1 MQNAE
6 VSSKSCGKESL
17 ISEKIIGI
25 EPMKSFHAER
35 LEKWAGLLSK
45 SEQER
50 RNSIMKKG
58 FLAVLLAA
66 IAFSFIIANPSV
78 LLAQGKGPI
87 KIGFIAPLSGGMAA
101 NGKDMLTGIEL
112 YLDEIGRQVAG
123 RKIEF
128 IIEDDEANPATGLTK
143 TRKLVE
149 KDGVHL
155 MTGGMMASTA
165 YALAPY
171 IDSKEIPMTYP
182 IMSADDITQRK
193 IPKWIVRTGWAS
205 SQPHQ
210 PFGEYAYN
218 VLKYRKISIVAYDFA
233 FGWECVG
240 GFQKAFE
247 DQGGK
252 ILQKIWVPLTAQ
264 DMSPYLAQ
272 IAKDVDAVFAVFS
285 GRQTMQFCKQYEE
298 FGLKGKI
305 PLIGGGTTTD
315 EHALPSMGNEAIGI
329 ITPLHYSEV
338 LDNPANKKFV
348 KAFREKAKKAASYY
362 SEGTYTGARWI
373 VEAIKAIN
381 GDVENRGKLLEAL
394 KKVEI
399 KDVPRG
405 PMKLDSYGNPVQN
418 IYVRKVEKVG
428 DELQN
433 TVIYTYSNVSQFGK
447 YKPDEFLKQP
457 VYSRDFPPL
466 KP

>member
-1 MQNAE
+1 
-6 VSSKSCGKESL
+6 
-17 ISEKIIGI
+17 
-25 EPMKSFHAER
+25 
-35 LEKWAGLLSK
+35 
-45 SEQER
+45 
-50 RNSIMKKG
+50 MKKG
-58 FLAVLLAA
+58 FLAVLAVVVAVILVTGSPSA
-66 IAFSFIIANPSV
+66 SF
-78 LLAQGKGPI
+78 AQGKGPI
-87 KIGFIAPLSGGMAA
+87 KIGYISPLSGGMAA

-112 YLDEIGRQVAG
+112 YLQEIGYQVAG
-123 RKIEF
+123 RKIELLV
-128 IIEDDEANPATGLTK
+128 EDDEANPATGLTK

-155 MTGGMMASTA
+155 MTGGLMASTA

-193 IPKWIVRTGWAS
+193 IPKWIIRTGWAS
-205 SQPHQ
+205 CQPHQ

-218 VLKYRKISIVAYDFA
+218 VLKYKKIAVIAYDFA

-240 GFQKAFE
+240 GFHKAFE
-247 DQGGK
+247 DSGGK

-264 DMSPYLAQ
+264 DFSPYLSQ
-272 IAKDVDAVFAVFS
+272 FSKDADAVFAVFS
-285 GRQTMQFCKQYEE
+285 GRQTMQFCKQYQE
-298 FGLKGKI
+298 FGLKGKV
-305 PLIGGGTTTD
+305 PLIGGGTVTD
-315 EHALPSMGNEAIGI
+315 EHALPQMGDEATGI

-381 GDVENRGKLLEAL
+381 GDVENRGKLMAAL
-394 KKVEI
+394 KKVEL

-405 PMKLDSYGNPVQN
+405 PMKLDDYGNPIQN
-418 IYVRKVEKVG
+418 IYIRKVERKG
-428 DELQN
+428 EELQN
-433 TVIYTYSNVSQFGK
+433 TVIYTYPNVSQFWK
-447 YKPDEFLKQP
+447 SKPEEFLKQP
-457 VYSRDFPPL
+457 VYSREYPPV

>member
-1 MQNAE
+1 MSRRTIWTVVIAM
-6 VSSKSCGKESL
+6 VAGVILFTPL
-17 ISEKIIGI
+17 ISWGQ
-25 EPMKSFHAER
+25 A
-35 LEKWAGLLSK
+35 
-45 SEQER
+45 
-50 RNSIMKKG
+50 
-58 FLAVLLAA
+58 
-66 IAFSFIIANPSV
+66 
-78 LLAQGKGPI
+78 KGPI
-87 KIGFIAPLSGGMAA
+87 KIGYISPLSGGMAA
-101 NGKDMLTGIEL
+101 NGKDMLAGIQL
-112 YLDEIGRQVAG
+112 YLEEIGYQAAG
-123 RKIEF
+123 RKIEL
-128 IIEDDEANPATGLTK
+128 IVEDDEANPATGLTK

-155 MTGGMMASTA
+155 MTGGLMASTA

-193 IPKWIVRTGWAS
+193 IPKWIVRTGWSS

-210 PFGEYAYN
+210 PFGEYAYK
-218 VLKYRKISIVAYDFA
+218 VLKYKKVSVVAYDFA

-240 GFQKAFE
+240 GFHKVFE
-247 DQGGK
+247 DSGGR
-252 ILQKIWVPLTAQ
+252 IIQKIWLPLTAQ
-264 DMSPYLAQ
+264 DMSPYLSQ
-272 IAKDVDAVFAVFS
+272 IAKDADAVFAVFS
-285 GRQTMQFCKQYEE
+285 GRLAIQFVKQYQE

-315 EHALPSMGNEAIGI
+315 EHVLPSMGDEAIGI
-329 ITPLHYSEV
+329 ITPLHYSEA

-394 KKVEI
+394 KKVEL

-418 IYVRKVEKVG
+418 IYIRKVEKVRG
-428 DELQN
+428 ELQN
-433 TVIYTYSNVSQFGK
+433 TVIHTYPNVSQFWT
-447 YKPDEFLKQP
+447 YKPEEFLKQP
-457 VYSRDFPPL
+457 VYSREYPPL

>member
-1 MQNAE
+1 
-6 VSSKSCGKESL
+6 
-17 ISEKIIGI
+17 
-25 EPMKSFHAER
+25 
-35 LEKWAGLLSK
+35 
-45 SEQER
+45 
-50 RNSIMKKG
+50 MKKG
-58 FLAVLLAA
+58 LLTTFWVVAAVSL
-66 IAFSFIIANPSV
+66 IMVNPSV

-87 KIGFIAPLSGGMAA
+87 KIGFISPLSGGMAA

-112 YLDEIGRQVAG
+112 YLEEIGYQAAG
-123 RKIEF
+123 RKIELLV
-128 IIEDDEANPATGLTK
+128 EDDEANPATSLTK

-149 KDGVHL
+149 KDGVHM
-155 MTGGMMASTA
+155 MTGGLMASTA

-171 IDSKEIPMTYP
+171 IDSKELPTTYP

-193 IPKWIVRTGWAS
+193 IPKWIIRTGWAS
-205 SQPHQ
+205 CQPHQ

-218 VLKYRKISIVAYDFA
+218 VLKFKKISVIAYDFA

-240 GFQKAFE
+240 GFHKVFE
-247 DQGGK
+247 GSGGK

-264 DMSPYLAQ
+264 DFSPYLSQ
-272 IAKDVDAVFAVFS
+272 ISKEADAVFAVFS
-285 GRQTMQFCKQYEE
+285 GRQTMQFCKQYQE

-305 PLIGGGTTTD
+305 PLIGGGTVTD
-315 EHALPSMGNEAIGI
+315 EHALPSMGDEAIGI

-373 VEAIKAIN
+373 VEAIKTIN
-381 GDVENRGKLLEAL
+381 GDIENKGKLMEAL
-394 KKVEI
+394 KKVDL

-405 PMKLDSYGNPVQN
+405 PMKLDNYGNPIQN

-428 DELQN
+428 GELQN
-433 TVIYTYSNVSQFGK
+433 TVIHTYPNVSQFWK
-447 YKPDEFLKQP
+447 FKPEEFLKQP
-457 VYSRDFPPL
+457 VYSREYPPL